1 MRAQLRISPA
11 IQVAEKAD
19 EYISILPSS
28 LNVRTMK
35 FLVRD
40 EMSLLE
46 LAGAAG
52 LSMVLSRPK
61 DLCEVETVEEEE

>member
-1 MRAQLRISPA
+1 MREQLRIPPA
-11 IQVAEKAD
+11 IQAVEKTD
-19 EYISILPSS
+19 EYISILLSS
-28 LNVRTMK
+28 LNVGTMK

-52 LSMVLSRPK
+52 PSMVLSRPK
-61 DLCEVETVEEEE
+61 DLCEVEMVEEEE

>member
-11 IQVAEKAD
+11 IQAAEKAD

-40 EMSLLE
+40 EMPLLE

-61 DLCEVETVEEEE
+61 DLCELETVEEEE